1 MVIKNTSK
9 HIEPKRINAIKYM
22 KLHTAMF
29 DAIEEYMKEV
39 YPEWDFTGIKILA
52 DRKK

>member
-1 MVIKNTSK
+1 MEIKYTSK
-9 HIEPKRINAIKYM
+9 NIKPKPINALKYM